1 MPPWVCFK
9 LSLSCNCLFD
19 FFCGNFVFFR
29 NSMRNYRREP
39 LVEKIQDSV
48 VHVPEP
54 NAQFINAISQT
65 SCRAIIDGKEM
76 PEHPTTL
83 KRVKS

>member
-1 MPPWVCFK
+1 
-9 LSLSCNCLFD
+9 
-19 FFCGNFVFFR
+19 
-29 NSMRNYRREP
+29 MRNYRREP

-65 SCRAIIDGKEM
+65 SCTAIIDGKEM